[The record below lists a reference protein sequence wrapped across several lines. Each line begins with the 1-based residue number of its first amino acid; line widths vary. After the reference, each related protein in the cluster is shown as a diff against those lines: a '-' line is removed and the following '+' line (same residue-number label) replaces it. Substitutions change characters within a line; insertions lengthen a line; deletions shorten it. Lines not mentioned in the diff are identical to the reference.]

1 MAENRRRGSAP
12 DKEAL
17 AALGTAAPSRLR
29 KAAPSDVVSELASQP
44 APASVQ
50 PPAAQPATSA
60 PAPAKDPRP
69 GKAAPKKTSFYQL
82 EEDADRMRAAYM
94 NTQMHTRYRSLSEFI
109 NMAIDEKVSSLE
121 KTFNG
126 GQEWPPLAAR
136 EIPQGK
142 PLSS

>member
-44 APASVQ
+44 APAVVQ
-50 PPAAQPATSA
+50 PVATPAA
-60 PAPAKDPRP
+60 APAKDNRAA
-69 GKAAPKKTSFYQL
+69 KAAPKKTSFYQL

-109 NMAIDEKVSSLE
+109 NMAIDEKVSALE
-121 KTFNG
+121 KTYNG

-142 PLSS
+142 PLGN

>member
-44 APASVQ
+44 APAGVQ
-50 PPAAQPATSA
+50 PPATPVT
-60 PAPAKDPRP
+60 APAKDNRAA
-69 GKAAPKKTSFYQL
+69 KAAPKKTSFYQL

-109 NMAIDEKVSSLE
+109 NAAIDEKVGALE
-121 KTFNG
+121 KTYNG
-126 GQEWPPLAAR
+126 GEEWPPLAAR

-142 PLSS
+142 PLGS

>member
-1 MAENRRRGSAP
+1 MPENRRRGSAP

-44 APASVQ
+44 APAAVQ
-50 PPAAQPATSA
+50 PAATPAAAL
-60 PAPAKDPRP
+60 AKDKPAA
-69 GKAAPKKTSFYQL
+69 KAAPKKTSFYQL

-109 NMAIDEKVSSLE
+109 NMAIDEKVSALE
-121 KTFNG
+121 KTYNG

-142 PLSS
+142 PLGN

>member
-17 AALGTAAPSRLR
+17 AALGTAGTSRLR
-29 KAAPSDVVSELASQP
+29 KAAASDVVTELAGQQTA
-44 APASVQ
+44 APA
-50 PPAAQPATSA
+50 A
-60 PAPAKDPRP
+60 PAPATPSPAKTARP
-69 GKAAPKKTSFYQL
+69 AKATPKKTSFYQM
-82 EEDADRMRAAYM
+82 EEDADRMRAAYL

-109 NMAIDEKVSSLE
+109 NAAIDEKVSALE
-121 KTFNG
+121 KDYNG

-142 PLSS
+142 PLGS

>member
-44 APASVQ
+44 APA
-50 PPAAQPATSA
+50 PAAVQSPAAPATV
-60 PAPAKDPRP
+60 PAKDKPAA
-69 GKAAPKKTSFYQL
+69 KAAPKKTSFYQL

-94 NTQMHTRYRSLSEFI
+94 NTQLHTRYRSLSEFI
-109 NMAIDEKVSSLE
+109 NMAIDEKVSALE
-121 KTFNG
+121 KTYNG

-142 PLSS
+142 PLGS

>member
-44 APASVQ
+44 APAVVQ
-50 PPAAQPATSA
+50 PAAAPAT
-60 PAPAKDPRP
+60 APAKDKPAA
-69 GKAAPKKTSFYQL
+69 KAAPKKTSFYQL

-109 NMAIDEKVSSLE
+109 NMAIDEKVSALE
-121 KTFNG
+121 KTYNG

-142 PLSS
+142 PLGN

>member
-12 DKEAL
+12 DKDAL

-44 APASVQ
+44 ASAAVQ
-50 PPAAQPATSA
+50 PAA
-60 PAPAKDPRP
+60 APAKDNRAA
-69 GKAAPKKTSFYQL
+69 KAAPKKTSFYQL

-109 NMAIDEKVSSLE
+109 NMAIDEKVSALE
-121 KTFNG
+121 KTYNG

-142 PLSS
+142 PLGN

>member
-44 APASVQ
+44 APAVVQ
-50 PPAAQPATSA
+50 PAAAPARDKPAA
-60 PAPAKDPRP
+60 
-69 GKAAPKKTSFYQL
+69 KAAPKKTSFYQL

-94 NTQMHTRYRSLSEFI
+94 NTQLHTRYRSLSEFI
-109 NMAIDEKVSSLE
+109 NMAIDEKVSALE
-121 KTFNG
+121 KTYNG

-142 PLSS
+142 PLGN